1 MLKGIGTDIV
11 SIERVRNLN
20 RQEDFAKRILSDEEL
35 FVYVN
40 FTNDTRRV
48 EYLAG
53 RFAAKE
59 AMSKIGILRRRG
71 ASFTDFIIINDE
83 TGAPRLLKPK
93 IDGLHLSISHDTD
106 YAVAFVVL
114 E

>member
-1 MLKGIGTDIV
+1 MIKGIGTDIV
-11 SIERVRNLN
+11 SIERIRHLN
-20 RQEDFAKRILSDEEL
+20 KQEGFAKRILSDEEL
-35 FVYVN
+35 AVYCD
-40 FTNDTRRV
+40 FTNNTRKV

-59 AMSKIGILRRRG
+59 AISKVGILRRRG
-71 ASFTDFIIINDE
+71 ASFTDFVIINDE
-83 TGAPRLLKPK
+83 TGTPHLMSPK

-106 YAVAFVVL
+106 YAVAFVVV